1 MYQTCRTYIQVLES
15 DGFIL
20 QVTGFQSPQIL
31 PKPFQAASAMCC
43 GALQPSS
50 MKKLLLED
58 GHLRFFS
65 HCEGLKLLR
74 FAGDEP
80 RMGSSLGSAAA
91 W

>member
-50 MKKLLLED
+50 MNICD
-58 GHLRFFS
+58 